1 MKFIGITGGVGAG
14 KSAILAYLAQMPD
27 TKVLLADEIAHRLME
42 PGTDCYHEIVNRFS
56 GEDIFSS
63 PVFKEEDKIVSKAEL
78 LVAHKIERN
87 ESKNRPFDNGK
98 LAQVIFSDKK
108 KREAMNAIVHPAVKD
123 YVKKFYRKEVK
134 RGKLEFLVLEAAL
147 LIEDHYDEICDE
159 IWYVYTSED
168 IRRKR
173 LIESRGYSDEKINNI
188 FKSQLSEQEFREN
201 ATVVIDNN
209 GTPEETFRQIEDA
222 LRTNH

>member
-42 PGTDCYHEIVNRFS
+42 PGTDCYYEIVSRFA

-63 PVFKEEDKIVSKAEL
+63 PVFKEEDRIVSKAEL

-87 ESKNRPFDNGK
+87 EAKNRPFDNGK

-108 KREAMNAIVHPAVKD
+108 KRESMNAIVHPAVKD
-123 YVKKFYRKEVK
+123 YVKKVYRKEAK

-147 LIEDHYDEICDE
+147 LIEDHYDELCDE

-173 LIESRGYSDEKINNI
+173 LKESRGYSDEKINNI

-222 LRTNH
+222 LRLNR